1 MGIFRTL
8 ARTSFSCAHASGRMR
23 SCNGVLVLLAPTS
36 VARLP
41 PAKLGRLLERR
52 TRGGHATKPAPG
64 PVSFRRWR
72 GDRPPLPSQGAVAP
86 LVVIVTP
93 AASVSFFRPEFDD
106 FLYAPIGME
115 RDEMPLSVL
124 SALAR
129 LNLHPWKEAAELSE
143 LPRDAATERLAT
155 LIVRL
160 PGGRWTQTDSRRIAG
175 RLIALLPTQSRPSVP
190 LTEKIQDIPS
200 MTTGFPVGKM
210 LICAALVGIALIGV
224 ARCEPAS
231 GAEIALSRTAATVP
245 HPFHRYSPKLTRD

>member
-1 MGIFRTL
+1 
-8 ARTSFSCAHASGRMR
+8 
-23 SCNGVLVLLAPTS
+23 
-36 VARLP
+36 
-41 PAKLGRLLERR
+41 
-52 TRGGHATKPAPG
+52 
-64 PVSFRRWR
+64 
-72 GDRPPLPSQGAVAP
+72 

-155 LIVRL
+155 LIMRL
-160 PGGRWTQTDSRRIAG
+160 PGGRWTQTDSRRIAC

-200 MTTGFPVGKM
+200 MTTGFPGAKM
-210 LICAALVGIALIGV
+210 LICAALVGIALIG
-224 ARCEPAS
+224 AASCEPAS
-231 GAEIALSRTAATVP
+231 GAEVALSRTAATIP
-245 HPFHRYSPKLTRD
+245 HPFHMYFPKLTRD